1 MDDIEDIVEA
11 IVDVE
16 EITEEIFE
24 PEELLEDFAVS
35 PVSILFALV
44 TAVAALFTLLMVAA
58 LVVLF
63 AFQYGV
69 FPIVAV
75 LAVFGFLVTVLAL
88 GGFLYVRT
96 GIPHRIQ
103 RKINRTRAEAD
114 DDEPEDAAMTEEEAI
129 EELRDRYATGEINE
143 AELEKALDAVIT
155 SENPGA
161 VLREYEYEERD
172 MAR

>member
-1 MDDIEDIVEA
+1 MDDIEDVVEA
-11 IVDVE
+11 VVDVE

-24 PEELLEDFAVS
+24 PEELLEDFAAN

-63 AFQYGV
+63 AFQYGL

-75 LAVFGFLVTVLAL
+75 LSVFGLLVTVLAL

-103 RKINRTRAEAD
+103 RKIDRTRAEVD
-114 DDEPEDAAMTEEEAI
+114 DDEAEDAAMTEEEAI

-143 AELEKALDAVIT
+143 VELEKALEAVIT
-155 SENPGA
+155 SEEPEA
-161 VLREYEYEERD
+161 VLREYEQRD
-172 MAR
+172 TAR